1 MFRVV
6 WPMKP
11 DDLLAIMSSADC
23 DRIHLTALL
32 PINTISITS
41 PCSVYEGD
49 TGSGALRCLA
59 GRERRIDAN
68 TSDDAHRVK
77 CVGRVWFESKLET
90 WKLSRCVVNL
100 ADE

>member
-11 DDLLAIMSSADC
+11 DDLLAIMSPADC

-41 PCSVYEGD
+41 SCSVNEGD
-49 TGSGALRCLA
+49 TGFGALRCLA

-68 TSDDAHRVK
+68 TSDDAHRVN
-77 CVGRVWFESKLET
+77 CVGRAWSERKL
-90 WKLSRCVVNL
+90 KAVSLSYQSG
-100 ADE
+100 